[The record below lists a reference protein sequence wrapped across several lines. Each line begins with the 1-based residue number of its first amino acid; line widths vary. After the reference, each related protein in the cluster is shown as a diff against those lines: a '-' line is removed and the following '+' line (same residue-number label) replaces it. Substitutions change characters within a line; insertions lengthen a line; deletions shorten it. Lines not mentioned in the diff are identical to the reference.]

1 VVVSR
6 GNTHPLPLFSLL
18 FSPHFVADLIVTQ
31 TEAPPPLPEQ
41 AEMHLLE
48 AIGLMTSARSYPVEG
63 AAAVN
68 NEAHLQLS
76 LLREILGSLVDQ
88 LLSLTDS
95 RRISRYGEQMAEIV
109 AWKFGS
115 LGALTKGHS
124 PKSHN
129 GDVANLFN
137 SALNSILPTICEF
150 AKFKQ
155 SRSKGIIFLHRM
167 VQCISDRVLE
177 PCSKCIG
184 VFLEYSE
191 PNDVEHPIQLLN
203 QLMAE
208 FGSTPHVSSVVEIVD
223 PVLLPVVDRLSA
235 IYSDLQQLSA
245 SSDQILSANAV
256 TSETTLEAEK
266 LNILKQYLM
275 FLQHVATFHIH
286 PALVSPRNLHRLP
299 DLLNNVI
306 SGIQG
311 GENDG
316 IRVSMGLILRRSSLM
331 CLTSLV
337 SAWLSPSS
345 SSSSSPEVHELLS
358 NVLCNEALPTAFRS
372 FTSGALNLG
381 DAQVQGYVGEVSNL
395 IWTMSAVVSPQE
407 THGYIQTILLPSLQ
421 WPPVAI
427 NEMARLLDG
436 KDLGQL
442 NTFREAFKKLI
453 RKLCR

>member
-1 VVVSR
+1 
-6 GNTHPLPLFSLL
+6 
-18 FSPHFVADLIVTQ
+18 
-31 TEAPPPLPEQ
+31 
-41 AEMHLLE
+41 MHLLE
-48 AIGLMTSARSYPVEG
+48 AIGLMTSARSYPGEG
-63 AAAVN
+63 GSGAVVN
-68 NEAHLQLS
+68 NEAQLQLG
-76 LLREILGSLVDQ
+76 LLREILSSLVDQ
-88 LLSLTDS
+88 LQSLVADP
-95 RRISRYGEQMAEIV
+95 RRISRYGEQMSEIA

-124 PKSHN
+124 PKSHS
-129 GDVANLFN
+129 GEVANMF
-137 SALNSILPTICEF
+137 SAALESILPAICEF

-155 SRSKGIIFLHRM
+155 SRSKAIIFMHRM
-167 VQCISDRVLE
+167 VQCIGDRVLE
-177 PCSKCIG
+177 PCSKCIR

-208 FGSTPHVSSVVEIVD
+208 FGATQYSSSVVEIVD

-235 IYSDLQQLSA
+235 IFSELQQLTA
-245 SSDQILSANAV
+245 ASDQILTANS

-266 LNILKQYLM
+266 LNILRQYLM
-275 FLQHVATFHIH
+275 FLQHVATYHIH
-286 PALVSPRNLHRLP
+286 PVFISPTNVHRLP
-299 DLLNNVI
+299 DLLNTII

-311 GENDG
+311 GESYG
-316 IRVSMGLILRRSSLM
+316 IRVTMGLILRRSSLM

-345 SSSSSPEVHELLS
+345 SSASPEVSELLS
-358 NVLCNEALPTAFRS
+358 NLLCNEALPTAFRS

-395 IWTMSAVVSPQE
+395 IWTMSSVVSPQE
-407 THGYIQTILLPSLQ
+407 THRYIQSILLPSLQ
-421 WPPVAI
+421 WPPQAI
-427 NEMARLLDG
+427 NEMSRLLDG